1 MKGVL
6 HYDTHI
12 EVEEK
17 VLTYSKFH
25 LLEGSTCKQYES
37 KILMLRNQNT
47 YFSMISTIKVNL
59 GNFVVTWINRAY
71 GTLQTKQNEMVLYET
86 VLYEKINCKYSGTSI

>member
-1 MKGVL
+1 MKGLL

-25 LLEGSTCKQYES
+25 LVEGSTCKQHES

-47 YFSMISTIKVNL
+47 YFSMTSKKVNL

-71 GTLQTKQNEMVLYET
+71 GTLQTKQNEMVACEMVLCET
-86 VLYEKINCKYSGTSI
+86 VLYEKINCK